1 VRDAAVVIV
10 NYRCE
15 AHTLACVGHL
25 RTHEGDCPAE
35 TIVVDNSP
43 SELLAQGL
51 VRIDPTVKYLPQSE
65 NLGFAGGVNRGLMN
79 AARRFVILLNPD
91 ARPDP
96 GCLGGLL
103 DVVAQEGDV
112 VAGPALVPLTPGRPS
127 HPSALRRDPDLWTAL
142 VEYTVAHRVVDRSW
156 LDRNYFLRPED
167 VADSPAECAT
177 VQGACLVFPRA
188 LTDRVGEFDAA
199 KFFLYWEET
208 DFLRRVR
215 AVGGRVLF
223 CPHLTCRHDGGASM
237 VNGRQDA
244 ELFWRG
250 LYRYHRKHSG
260 RLGELLLRFAMLPGM
275 VAELAVLAALHVGR
289 RGGDRNLRR
298 DLETVRLRLREQF
311 RVWPARG
318 TAAGR

>member
-1 VRDAAVVIV
+1 MRDAAVVIV

-15 AHTLACVGHL
+15 AHTLACVDHL
-25 RTHEGDCPAE
+25 RTHEEDCSAE

-51 VRIDPTVKYLPQSE
+51 VRIDPTVKYLPQSK
-65 NLGFAGGVNRGLMN
+65 NLGFAGGVNRGLMH

-103 DVVAQEGDV
+103 DVVEREGDV
-112 VAGPALVPLTPGRPS
+112 VAGPALVSLTPGRPV

-142 VEYTVAHRVVDRSW
+142 VEYTVAHRLVGSNW

-167 VADSPAECAT
+167 ISDSPAECAT
-177 VQGACLVFPRA
+177 VQGACLAFPRA

-199 KFFLYWEET
+199 RFFLYWEET

-237 VNGRQDA
+237 VNGRQDT
-244 ELFWRG
+244 ELFWKG

-260 RLGELLLRFAMLPGM
+260 RLVELLLRFAMAPGM
-275 VAELAVLAALHVGR
+275 VAELAVLTALQIR
-289 RGGDRNLRR
+289 RGGSDRNLRR
-298 DLETVRLRLREQF
+298 DVETVRLRLREQF

-318 TAAGR
+318 SVSGR